1 MKRKYKVH
9 VPLKFLEKSGI
20 VAKKKMKVRVPSK
33 FFKPISSQ
41 TNVTKK
47 KKLKVRVPSS
57 VIARAVRKAGAKD
70 SSKKKPRIKLNIKKK
85 KKKKQSESSALSK
98 LKRFVRGKNG
108 AKVHPLGSD
117 VDR

>member
-1 MKRKYKVH
+1 MR
-9 VPLKFLEKSGI
+9 ERERDGDRERERERD
-20 VAKKKMKVRVPSK
+20 VRVPSK

-85 KKKKQSESSALSK
+85 KKKQSESSALSK